1 MDVSIDSDFRPV
13 DSTLYAPIANK
24 HTLLVLKIL
33 RWRRW
38 LLAFFI
44 FVFSAGAALA
54 DYKKSAVLS
63 LVFGLI
69 VAMTSFV
76 AYVLSPENHSKED
89 IEAHP
94 FHFRSHT
101 IESSPVPSFLLT
113 SLSNVHTPSSS
124 YLRTPRLQRFS
135 SESIVV
141 DQAIQ
146 DIQEQE
152 QDQEQ
157 EDQDQEE
164 QEQEEQEVEEQ
175 EVEEQEVEEQEVE
188 EQEVEELEELELD
201 ELELEELE
209 ESEKQEGKIR
219 TGRKHKMPIRDIDN
233 EQQLPE
239 NEYATRAQLSR
250 AWKEVE
256 KALGVSLGSFS
267 STSSSSTSVSSTA
280 PRDGFRKRA
289 GGHANGKGRNETRR
303 ILEEEEMAWVEEQ
316 SASFQVARA

>member
-1 MDVSIDSDFRPV
+1 MDVSIDNDFRPV
-13 DSTLYAPIANK
+13 DSSPNTPIAIK
-24 HTLLVLKIL
+24 HTLLVLK

-152 QDQEQ
+152 RDREQ
-157 EDQDQEE
+157 EDQELEE
-164 QEQEEQEVEEQ
+164 L
-175 EVEEQEVEEQEVE
+175 
-188 EQEVEELEELELD
+188 EVEELEVEELEVEELEVEELEVEEQD

-239 NEYATRAQLSR
+239 NEYATKAQLSR

>member
-13 DSTLYAPIANK
+13 DSSLYTPIANK

-101 IESSPVPSFLLT
+101 TESSPVPSFLLT

-124 YLRTPRLQRFS
+124 HLRTPRLQRFS

-141 DQAIQ
+141 DQVIQ
-146 DIQEQE
+146 VIQEQE
-152 QDQEQ
+152 QEQ

-164 QEQEEQEVEEQ
+164 QEQEEQEQEEQ
-175 EVEEQEVEEQEVE
+175 EQEEQEEQEQEEQE
-188 EQEVEELEELELD
+188 
-201 ELELEELE
+201 
-209 ESEKQEGKIR
+209 ESDKKEGKIR

-250 AWKEVE
+250 AWREVE